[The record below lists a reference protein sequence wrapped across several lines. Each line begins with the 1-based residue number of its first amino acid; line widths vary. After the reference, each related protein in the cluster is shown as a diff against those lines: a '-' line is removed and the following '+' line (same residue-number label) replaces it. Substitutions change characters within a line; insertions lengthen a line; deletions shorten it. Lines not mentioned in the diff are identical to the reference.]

1 MALWRAAPDASKTM
15 TDLTLC
21 DREPIHLPGSI
32 QPHGMMLV
40 ADRGALRVS
49 HAAGDV
55 ESRLG
60 FVSWEGKA
68 LAALLGEALG
78 ARIRA
83 LLQPGASGGFP
94 GANGGFIDQLH
105 TAKGELLD
113 VSAHPSGP
121 YVFIE
126 FEPASK
132 EPMPASLA
140 SLVLDG
146 LEAAAAGFE
155 QAATLQA
162 LCDRAATEFRR
173 VTGFDRVL
181 VYQFVDDD
189 VGRVLAEDRRD
200 GQRSFSNHH
209 FPASNIPRQARALY
223 VRNLTRVIPD
233 ISYQPAPLRPRWT
246 APEPLD
252 MSDSSLRSVSP
263 IHLDYMKNMGV
274 GASASVSIV
283 KDGVLWGLVA
293 CHNEAPRLMGFDVR
307 VTCRA
312 LAGALARQIKA
323 KEEAESFRQRL
334 QLRSFEDEI
343 AHTLSMGSSL
353 DSAVQDHLGEV
364 GRMLGADGVAVLR
377 GSGLTMDGV
386 CPSEAEVRSLADWVL
401 ARNDEAAFSTD
412 RLAETYLPA
421 AQFHGRGSGLLALT
435 VSRAEPWLLLWFR
448 AEQVEIINWAGNRHR
463 PESLGSESL
472 GPASPDPAEAS
483 PPRASFDIWQN
494 STHGRARR
502 WTAPEVEGATRL
514 RTVLLD
520 AQQTR
525 HVYDLNRQLTE
536 TLHDKDTLLEQ
547 KEFLMGEVNHRVQN
561 SLQLV
566 SSFLALQA
574 RASDSPEL
582 HDALEEAR
590 RRLSAVGL
598 VHRRLYGGAQVQ
610 VIDIARYIEELCA
623 DAVASMG
630 QEWKDFLSL
639 DLTPLTVSAARA
651 VTLGL
656 VLTELIINVNKHAYA
671 GEAGPVEI
679 RLLEEGDNLRLTVAD
694 RGKGRPTAGGGY
706 GTRIMNALVA
716 QLGGKL
722 AYEDNRPGLRANLTA
737 PVAVAGQPR

>member
-1 MALWRAAPDASKTM
+1 MALWRAVPDASKTM

-21 DREPIHLPGSI
+21 DQEPIHLPGSI

-40 ADRGALRVS
+40 ADRGTLRVS

-55 ESRLG
+55 EGRLG
-60 FVSWEGKA
+60 FVSWEGKT

-83 LLQPGASGGFP
+83 LLQPGASGGF
-94 GANGGFIDQLH
+94 IDQLH

-113 VSAHPSGP
+113 VSAHPSGAH
-121 YVFIE
+121 VFIE

-140 SLVLDG
+140 SLVLDE
-146 LEAAAAGFE
+146 LAAAAGFE
-155 QAATLQA
+155 RAATLQA
-162 LCDRAATEFRR
+162 LCDRAAIEFRR

-181 VYQFVDDD
+181 VYQFMDDD
-189 VGRVLAEDRRD
+189 AGRVLAEDRRD
-200 GQRSFSNHH
+200 GQRSFSNHY
-209 FPASNIPRQARALY
+209 FPASNIPKQARALY

-233 ISYQPAPLRPRWT
+233 ISYQPAPLRPHWT

-283 KDGVLWGLVA
+283 KDGMLWGLVA

-323 KEEAESFRQRL
+323 KEEAESYRQRL
-334 QLRSFEDEI
+334 QLRSFEDGI
-343 AHTLSMGSSL
+343 ARLLLTGNSL
-353 DSAVQDHLGEV
+353 DAAVRDHLGEV

-377 GSGLTMDGV
+377 GGGLTMDGI
-386 CPSEAEVRSLADWVL
+386 CPSEADVRGLADWVL

-421 AQFHGRGSGLLALT
+421 ARFHERGSGLLALT
-435 VSRAEPWLLLWFR
+435 VSKAEPWLLLWFR
-448 AEQVEIINWAGNRHR
+448 AEQVEVINWAGNRHR
-463 PESLGSESL
+463 PASLES
-472 GPASPDPAEAS
+472 ASPDPAEAS

-514 RTVLLD
+514 RTALLD

-525 HVYDLNRQLTE
+525 HVYELNRQLTE
-536 TLHDKDTLLEQ
+536 TLHDKDILLEQ

-598 VHRRLYGGAQVQ
+598 VHRRLYGGDQVQ
-610 VIDIARYIEELCA
+610 VIDMARYIEELCA

-630 QEWKDFLSL
+630 QEWKDVLSL
-639 DLTPLTVSAARA
+639 DLAPLTVSAARA

-679 RLLEEGDNLRLTVAD
+679 RLLEEGDGLRLTVAD
-694 RGKGRPTAGGGY
+694 RGKGRPVAGGGY

-722 AYEDNRPGLRANLTA
+722 AYEDNRPGLRATLTA

>member
-1 MALWRAAPDASKTM
+1 MALWHAAPDASKTM
-15 TDLTLC
+15 TDLRLC
-21 DREPIHLPGSI
+21 DQEPIHLPGSI

-49 HAAGDV
+49 HAAGNV
-55 ESRLG
+55 EGRLG
-60 FVSWEGKA
+60 LVSWEGKA
-68 LAALLGEALG
+68 LAALLGEALS

-94 GANGGFIDQLH
+94 GASGGFIDQLH

-113 VSAHPSGP
+113 VSAHPSGAS
-121 YVFIE
+121 VLIE

-132 EPMPASLA
+132 APMPASLA
-140 SLVLDG
+140 SLVLDE
-146 LEAAAAGFE
+146 LDAAAAGFE

-162 LCDRAATEFRR
+162 LCDRAAIEFRR

-181 VYQFVDDD
+181 VYQFMDAAA
-189 VGRVLAEDRRD
+189 GRVLAEARRD
-200 GQRSFSNHH
+200 GQRSFSNHY

-223 VRNLTRVIPD
+223 VRNLTRVIPC
-233 ISYQPAPLRPRWT
+233 ISYQPAPLRPGWT

-323 KEEAESFRQRL
+323 KDEAESYRQRL
-334 QLRSFEDEI
+334 QLRIFEDEI

-353 DSAVQDHLGEV
+353 DAAVQGHLGEV

-377 GSGLTMDGV
+377 GGGLTMDGV
-386 CPSEAEVRSLADWVL
+386 CPSEAEVRGLADWVL

-421 AQFHGRGSGLLALT
+421 AQFHERGSGLLALT
-435 VSRAEPWLLLWFR
+435 ISKAEPWLLLWFR
-448 AEQVEIINWAGNRHR
+448 VEQVEIINWAGNRYR
-463 PESLGSESL
+463 
-472 GPASPDPAEAS
+472 PASPDPAEA

-514 RTVLLD
+514 RTALLD

-525 HVYDLNRQLTE
+525 RMYDLNRQLTE
-536 TLHDKDTLLEQ
+536 TLRDKDILLEQ

-598 VHRRLYGGAQVQ
+598 VHRRLYGGTQVQ

-630 QEWKDFLSL
+630 QEWKDVLSL
-639 DLTPLTVSAARA
+639 DLAPLTVSAARA

-679 RLLEEGDNLRLTVAD
+679 RLVEEGDNLRLSIAD
-694 RGKGRPTAGGGY
+694 QGKGRPAAGSGY

-722 AYEDNRPGLRANLTA
+722 DYEDNRPGLRAMLTA

>member
-1 MALWRAAPDASKTM
+1 MALWRAVPDASKTM

-21 DREPIHLPGSI
+21 DQEPIHLPGSI

-40 ADRGALRVS
+40 ADRGTLRVS

-55 ESRLG
+55 EGRLG
-60 FVSWEGKA
+60 FVSWEGKT

-83 LLQPGASGGFP
+83 LLQPGASGGF
-94 GANGGFIDQLH
+94 IDQLH
-105 TAKGELLD
+105 TVKGELLD
-113 VSAHPSGP
+113 ASAHPSGAH
-121 YVFIE
+121 VFIE

-140 SLVLDG
+140 SLVLDE
-146 LEAAAAGFE
+146 LAAAAAGFE
-155 QAATLQA
+155 RAATLQA
-162 LCDRAATEFRR
+162 LCDRAAIEFRR

-181 VYQFVDDD
+181 VYQFMDDD
-189 VGRVLAEDRRD
+189 AGRVLAEDRRD
-200 GQRSFSNHH
+200 GQRSFSNHY
-209 FPASNIPRQARALY
+209 FPASNIPKQARALY

-233 ISYQPAPLRPRWT
+233 ISYQPAPLRPHWT

-283 KDGVLWGLVA
+283 KDGMLWGLVA

-323 KEEAESFRQRL
+323 KDEAESYRQRL
-334 QLRSFEDEI
+334 QLRSFEDGI
-343 AHTLSMGSSL
+343 ARLLLTGNSL
-353 DSAVQDHLGEV
+353 DAAVRDHLGEV

-377 GSGLTMDGV
+377 GGGLTMDGV
-386 CPSEAEVRSLADWVL
+386 CPSEADVRGLADWVL

-421 AQFHGRGSGLLALT
+421 ARFHERGSGLLALT
-435 VSRAEPWLLLWFR
+435 VSKAEPWLLLWFR
-448 AEQVEIINWAGNRHR
+448 AEQVEVINWAGNQHR
-463 PESLGSESL
+463 PASLES
-472 GPASPDPAEAS
+472 ASPDPAEAS

-514 RTVLLD
+514 RTALLD

-525 HVYDLNRQLTE
+525 HVYELNRQLTE
-536 TLHDKDTLLEQ
+536 TLHDKDILLEQ

-598 VHRRLYGGAQVQ
+598 VHRRLYGGDQVQ
-610 VIDIARYIEELCA
+610 VIDMARYIEELCA

-630 QEWKDFLSL
+630 QEWKDVLSL
-639 DLTPLTVSAARA
+639 DLAPLTVSAARA

-679 RLLEEGDNLRLTVAD
+679 RLLEEGDGLRLTVAD
-694 RGKGRPTAGGGY
+694 RGKGRPVAGGGY

-722 AYEDNRPGLRANLTA
+722 AYEDNRPGLRATLTA

>member
-323 KEEAESFRQRL
+323 KEEAESYRQRL
-334 QLRSFEDEI
+334 QLRNFGDEI
-343 AHTLSMGSSL
+343 AHTLSMGGSL
-353 DSAVQDHLGEV
+353 DAAVRDHLGEV

-377 GSGLTMDGV
+377 GGGLTMDGV
-386 CPSEAEVRSLADWVL
+386 CPSEAEVRSLAGWVL
-401 ARNDEAAFSTD
+401 ARNDEATFSTD

-435 VSRAEPWLLLWFR
+435 VSKAEPWLLLWFR

-463 PESLGSESL
+463 PESLES
-472 GPASPDPAEAS
+472 ASPDPAEA

-514 RTVLLD
+514 RTALLD

-630 QEWKDFLSL
+630 QEWKDLLSL
-639 DLTPLTVSAARA
+639 DLAPLTVSAARA

-671 GEAGPVEI
+671 GQAGPVEI
-679 RLLEEGDNLRLTVAD
+679 RLLEEGDGLRLTVAD
-694 RGKGRPTAGGGY
+694 RGKGRPVAGGGY

-722 AYEDNRPGLRANLTA
+722 AYEDNRPGLRATLTA
-737 PVAVAGQPR
+737 PVAVPGQPR

>member
-1 MALWRAAPDASKTM
+1 MALWRAVPDASKTM

-21 DREPIHLPGSI
+21 DQEPIHLPGSI

-40 ADRGALRVS
+40 ADRGTLRVS

-55 ESRLG
+55 EGRLG
-60 FVSWEGKA
+60 FVSWEGKT

-83 LLQPGASGGFP
+83 LLQPGASGGF
-94 GANGGFIDQLH
+94 IDQLH
-105 TAKGELLD
+105 TVKGELLD
-113 VSAHPSGP
+113 ASAHPSGAH
-121 YVFIE
+121 VFIE

-155 QAATLQA
+155 RAATLQA
-162 LCDRAATEFRR
+162 LCDRAAIEFRR

-181 VYQFVDDD
+181 VYQFVDDGA
-189 VGRVLAEDRRD
+189 GRVLAEDRRD

-209 FPASNIPRQARALY
+209 FPASNIPKQARALY

-233 ISYQPAPLRPRWT
+233 ISYQPAPLRPHWT

-283 KDGVLWGLVA
+283 KDGMLWGLVA

-323 KEEAESFRQRL
+323 KDEAESYRQRL
-334 QLRSFEDEI
+334 QLRSFEDGI
-343 AHTLSMGSSL
+343 ARLLLTGNSL
-353 DSAVQDHLGEV
+353 DAAVRDHLGEV

-377 GSGLTMDGV
+377 GGGLTMDGV
-386 CPSEAEVRSLADWVL
+386 CPSEADVRGLADWVL

-421 AQFHGRGSGLLALT
+421 ARFHERGSGLLALT
-435 VSRAEPWLLLWFR
+435 VSKAEPWLLLWFR
-448 AEQVEIINWAGNRHR
+448 AEQVEVINWAGNRHR
-463 PESLGSESL
+463 PASLES
-472 GPASPDPAEAS
+472 ASPDPAEAS

-514 RTVLLD
+514 RTALLD

-525 HVYDLNRQLTE
+525 HVYELNRQLTE
-536 TLHDKDTLLEQ
+536 TLHDKDILLEQ

-598 VHRRLYGGAQVQ
+598 VHRRLYGGDQVQ
-610 VIDIARYIEELCA
+610 VIDMARYIEELCA

-630 QEWKDFLSL
+630 QEWKDVLSL
-639 DLTPLTVSAARA
+639 DLAPLTVSAARA

-679 RLLEEGDNLRLTVAD
+679 RLLEEGDGLRLTVAD
-694 RGKGRPTAGGGY
+694 RGKGRPVAGGGY

-722 AYEDNRPGLRANLTA
+722 AYEDNRPGLRATLTA

>member
-1 MALWRAAPDASKTM
+1 MALWRAVPDASKTM

-21 DREPIHLPGSI
+21 DQEPIHLPGSI

-40 ADRGALRVS
+40 ADRGTLRVS

-55 ESRLG
+55 EGRLG
-60 FVSWEGKA
+60 FVSWEGKT

-83 LLQPGASGGFP
+83 LLQPGASGGF
-94 GANGGFIDQLH
+94 IDQLH
-105 TAKGELLD
+105 TVKGELLD
-113 VSAHPSGP
+113 ASAHPSGAH
-121 YVFIE
+121 VFIE

-140 SLVLDG
+140 SLVLDE
-146 LEAAAAGFE
+146 LAAAAAGFE
-155 QAATLQA
+155 RAATLQA
-162 LCDRAATEFRR
+162 LCDRAAIEFRR

-181 VYQFVDDD
+181 VYQFMDDD
-189 VGRVLAEDRRD
+189 AGRVLAEDRRD
-200 GQRSFSNHH
+200 GQRSFSNHY
-209 FPASNIPRQARALY
+209 FPASNIPKQARALY

-233 ISYQPAPLRPRWT
+233 ISYQPAPLRPHWT

-283 KDGVLWGLVA
+283 KDGMLWGLVA

-323 KEEAESFRQRL
+323 KEEAESYRQRL
-334 QLRSFEDEI
+334 QLRSFEDGI
-343 AHTLSMGSSL
+343 ARLLLTGNSL
-353 DSAVQDHLGEV
+353 DAAVRDHLGEV

-377 GSGLTMDGV
+377 GGGLTMDGI
-386 CPSEAEVRSLADWVL
+386 CPSEADVRGLADWVL

-421 AQFHGRGSGLLALT
+421 ARFHERGSGLLALT
-435 VSRAEPWLLLWFR
+435 VSKAEPWLLLWFR
-448 AEQVEIINWAGNRHR
+448 AEQVEVINWAGNRHR
-463 PESLGSESL
+463 PASLES
-472 GPASPDPAEAS
+472 ASPDPAEAS

-514 RTVLLD
+514 RTALLD

-525 HVYDLNRQLTE
+525 HVYELNRQLTE
-536 TLHDKDTLLEQ
+536 TLHDKDILLEQ

-598 VHRRLYGGAQVQ
+598 VHRRLYGGDQVQ
-610 VIDIARYIEELCA
+610 VIDMARYIEELCA
-623 DAVASMG
+623 DAVAS
-630 QEWKDFLSL
+630 SIH
-639 DLTPLTVSAARA
+639 PASSAWRF
-651 VTLGL
+651 
-656 VLTELIINVNKHAYA
+656 
-671 GEAGPVEI
+671 
-679 RLLEEGDNLRLTVAD
+679 
-694 RGKGRPTAGGGY
+694 
-706 GTRIMNALVA
+706 
-716 QLGGKL
+716 
-722 AYEDNRPGLRANLTA
+722 
-737 PVAVAGQPR
+737 